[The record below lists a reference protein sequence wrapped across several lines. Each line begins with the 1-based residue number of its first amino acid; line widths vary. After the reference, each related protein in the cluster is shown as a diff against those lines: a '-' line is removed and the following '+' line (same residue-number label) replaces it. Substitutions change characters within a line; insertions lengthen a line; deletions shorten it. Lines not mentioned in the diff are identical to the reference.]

1 MLFSQTRNYVSKR
14 WKSTL
19 SLVFLQIN
27 GSHKY
32 CSAWR
37 NERIH
42 FHKKMEKEAKKIK
55 NWSWD
60 QKTFSMR
67 CLSLPR
73 HLLPFEVSTAMVKIY
88 LLEVWIQICCSVLFS
103 LLTPILLSPAS
114 AAPSPNELYPEEE
127 GVTSLCD
134 LAIFKH
140 KFYLTTFAN
149 QSNFINFIKIYAI
162 YNFLSS

>member
-1 MLFSQTRNYVSKR
+1 MYPKDEKALWAWYFCRLMGLINIAVLGGMKE
-14 WKSTL
+14 ST
-19 SLVFLQIN
+19 FI
-27 GSHKY
+27 
-32 CSAWR
+32 
-37 NERIH
+37 
-42 FHKKMEKEAKKIK
+42 KKMEKEAKKIE
-55 NWSWD
+55 NWSWG
-60 QKTFSMR
+60 QKTISMR

-73 HLLPFEVSTAMVKIY
+73 HLLPFEVSTAMVKIFS
-88 LLEVWIQICCSVLFS
+88 LEVWIQFCCSVLFS